1 MLYYG
6 GQDQLSIQTGSDAK
20 TYDATVTVTH
30 NQKCVIFYN
39 SCYEVSSGEAAS
51 KPVLN
56 VLS

>member
-20 TYDATVTVTH
+20 TYDATVTH

-39 SCYEVSSGEAAS
+39 SCYEVSSGEAAL
-51 KPVLN
+51 KPVLH